1 MTEEISNKRSQQR
14 NRCLKEG
21 KIIFG
26 NGTFVVDCT
35 IDNLSE
41 TGAHLRVQGSSPL
54 PKEFLLVEP
63 SRNIVHKA
71 EIVRRTAKGHRHQIQ
86 RHLRGQAGSRSVPAQ
101 VQTLSCPMCSLYA
114 GRPCVAAP

>member
-1 MTEEISNKRSQQR
+1 MTEEVANKRSQQR

-35 IDNLSE
+35 IDNLSP

-71 EIVRRTAKGHRHQIQ
+71 EIVRRTQKGIGIRFNGPFEDRQAAEAY
-86 RHLRGQAGSRSVPAQ
+86 LRKFR
-101 VQTLSCPMCSLYA
+101 
-114 GRPCVAAP
+114 R

>member
-1 MTEEISNKRSQQR
+1 MTEETANRRSQQR
-14 NRCLKEG
+14 TRCLKEG

-63 SRNIVHKA
+63 SRNVVHKV
-71 EIVRRTAKGHRHQIQ
+71 EIVRRTQKGLGIKFNGVFEDKQASEAY
-86 RHLRGQAGSRSVPAQ
+86 LRKFR
-101 VQTLSCPMCSLYA
+101 
-114 GRPCVAAP
+114 R

>member
-1 MTEEISNKRSQQR
+1 MTEETANRRSQQR
-14 NRCLKEG
+14 TRCLKEG

-54 PKEFLLVEP
+54 PKEFLLVES
-63 SRNIVHKA
+63 SRNVVHKA
-71 EIVRRTAKGHRHQIQ
+71 EIVRRTQKGLGIKFNGVFEDKQASEAY
-86 RHLRGQAGSRSVPAQ
+86 LRKFR
-101 VQTLSCPMCSLYA
+101 
-114 GRPCVAAP
+114 R

>member
-71 EIVRRTAKGHRHQIQ
+71 EIVRRTAKGLGIKFNGIFEDKQAAEAY
-86 RHLRGQAGSRSVPAQ
+86 LRKFR
-101 VQTLSCPMCSLYA
+101 
-114 GRPCVAAP
+114 R

>member
-1 MTEEISNKRSQQR
+1 MADETPNKRTSAR
-14 NRCLKEG
+14 NRVYKEG
-21 KIIFG
+21 KIVFA

-63 SRNIVHKA
+63 SRNVVHKA
-71 EIVRRTAKGHRHQIQ
+71 EIVRRTAKGLGVKFNGIFEDRQAAEAY
-86 RHLRGQAGSRSVPAQ
+86 LRKFR
-101 VQTLSCPMCSLYA
+101 
-114 GRPCVAAP
+114 R

>member
-1 MTEEISNKRSQQR
+1 MTQENDNKRTQQR

-35 IDNLSE
+35 IDNLSS

-63 SRNIVHKA
+63 PRNVVHRV
-71 EIVRRTAKGHRHQIQ
+71 EVVRRTAKGLGIKFNGLFEDRQATEAY
-86 RHLRGQAGSRSVPAQ
+86 LRKFR
-101 VQTLSCPMCSLYA
+101 
-114 GRPCVAAP
+114 R

>member
-1 MTEEISNKRSQQR
+1 MTEELANKRSQQR

-26 NGTFVVDCT
+26 NGTFVVDCA
-35 IDNLSE
+35 IDNLSA

-54 PKEFLLVEP
+54 PKEFPLVEP

-71 EIVRRTAKGHRHQIQ
+71 EIVRRTAKGLGIKFNGVFEDKQVSEAY
-86 RHLRGQAGSRSVPAQ
+86 LRKFR
-101 VQTLSCPMCSLYA
+101 
-114 GRPCVAAP
+114 R

>member
-1 MTEEISNKRSQQR
+1 MTEDVANKRSQQR

-71 EIVRRTAKGHRHQIQ
+71 EIVRRTPKGVGVKFNGLFDDKQAAEAY
-86 RHLRGQAGSRSVPAQ
+86 LRKFR
-101 VQTLSCPMCSLYA
+101 
-114 GRPCVAAP
+114 R

>member
-26 NGTFVVDCT
+26 NGSFVVDCT

-71 EIVRRTAKGHRHQIQ
+71 EIVRRTSKGLGIKFNGIFEDRQAAEAY
-86 RHLRGQAGSRSVPAQ
+86 LRKFR
-101 VQTLSCPMCSLYA
+101 
-114 GRPCVAAP
+114 R

>member
-1 MTEEISNKRSQQR
+1 MAEEVANKRSQQR
-14 NRCLKEG
+14 HRCLKEG

-26 NGTFVVDCT
+26 NGSFVVDCT

-63 SRNIVHKA
+63 SRNLVHKA
-71 EIVRRTAKGHRHQIQ
+71 ECVRRTSKGIGIKFNGLFEDKQAAEAY
-86 RHLRGQAGSRSVPAQ
+86 LRKFR
-101 VQTLSCPMCSLYA
+101 
-114 GRPCVAAP
+114 R

>member
-71 EIVRRTAKGHRHQIQ
+71 EIVRRTSKGLGIKFNGIFEDRQAAEAY
-86 RHLRGQAGSRSVPAQ
+86 LRKFR
-101 VQTLSCPMCSLYA
+101 
-114 GRPCVAAP
+114 R